1 MVPPSRSGTRYG
13 RTVDSEPSLLPNVAQ
28 LAGIE
33 HQPLDGQGLWALLK
47 GKKRPEMEDTVIH
60 AWTNR
65 VSVRSREWACIVD
78 TTNESIL
85 PLLFNRRS
93 DPNASL
99 AARIEA
105 KCWKKWQVGKEGD
118 QLLLSQVVEIS
129 WATKSTP
136 LAKTNWV
143 VAWLWVNCLFG
154 SLRILMGWVGMKSWS
169 KTDKVVRDRW
179 LPFIISY

>member
-1 MVPPSRSGTRYG
+1 
-13 RTVDSEPSLLPNVAQ
+13 
-28 LAGIE
+28 
-33 HQPLDGQGLWALLK
+33 
-47 GKKRPEMEDTVIH
+47 MEDTVIH

-65 VSVRSREWACIVD
+65 VCVRSREWACIVD

-118 QLLLSQVVEIS
+118 QLLLSQVVENS
-129 WATKSTP
+129 WATKSTS

-143 VAWLWVNCLFG
+143 VAWL
-154 SLRILMGWVGMKSWS
+154 
-169 KTDKVVRDRW
+169 
-179 LPFIISY
+179 